1 LKSNNKGL
9 KKGSDHNISTRQKNW
24 VVDLSNK
31 ALGYFLWISSLKTL
45 DKVVSDF
52 YIYLEIGE
60 RFFNQVLLALNKSV
74 NKNTKIP
81 FGKTILNVNLSSKKC
96 IAYEKQLLV

>member
-1 LKSNNKGL
+1 MKNNNKWL
-9 KKGSDHNISTRQKNW
+9 KKDFGYNISTRQKNW

-52 YIYLEIGE
+52 YIYLEFGE

-81 FGKTILNVNLSSKKC
+81 IGKTILNVNL
-96 IAYEKQLLV
+96 